1 MDENEDNAWW
11 RPESSH
17 GYGHLLPAGRSQWYL
32 CAALCVTLTLS
43 LSLLILMPSR
53 FGSVDRKLSDLE
65 RSVSNLTESVSLHL
79 SKLHEKVGSLEM
91 KLSDLKRSVLNMT
104 ERVSF
109 HSSKLQKKVGC
120 PDGWSLHNSS
130 CYFFSAY
137 RASWYTARDSCRSM
151 DATLLILTDEEEWG
165 FVNRMSVGRTF
176 WLGLSDER
184 TGEWE
189 WVNGSPYIMDQSKWM
204 PGQPDNWAGHS
215 IGGTEDC
222 AHIGLSG
229 KLNDN
234 YCTTAYTFICKAR
247 SAPN

>member
-1 MDENEDNAWW
+1 MDENEDKAQW

-17 GYGHLLPAGRSQWYL
+17 GYVHLLSAGRSQWYL

-79 SKLHEKVGSLEM
+79 SKLHEKVG
-91 KLSDLKRSVLNMT
+91 
-104 ERVSF
+104 
-109 HSSKLQKKVGC
+109 C
-120 PDGWSLHNSS
+120 PDGWNLHNSS

-137 RASWYTARDSCRSM
+137 RASWYTARNSCRSM
-151 DATLLILTDEEEWG
+151 DATLLILTDEEEWV
-165 FVNRMSVGRTF
+165 FVNRMSVGRPF

-189 WVNGSPYIMDQSKWM
+189 WVNGSPYIMNRSKWM

-222 AHIGLSG
+222 AHITFG

-234 YCTTAYTFICKAR
+234 HCTVSYTFICKAR
-247 SAPN
+247 PAPN

>member
-1 MDENEDNAWW
+1 MDENEDKAWW

-17 GYGHLLPAGRSQWYL
+17 GYSHLLSAGRSQWYL
-32 CAALCVTLTLS
+32 CAAMCVTLTLS

-53 FGSVDRKLSDLE
+53 FDSVDTKLSDLE

-79 SKLHEKVGSLEM
+79 SKLHEKVG
-91 KLSDLKRSVLNMT
+91 
-104 ERVSF
+104 
-109 HSSKLQKKVGC
+109 C
-120 PDGWSLHNSS
+120 PDDWSLHNSS

-151 DATLLILTDEEEWG
+151 NATLLILTNEEEWG
-165 FVNRMSVGRTF
+165 FVNRMSVGRSF

-189 WVNGSPYIMDQSKWM
+189 WVNGSPYIMDPSKWK

-222 AHIGLSG
+222 AHIATSG

-234 YCTTAYTFICKAR
+234 HCTTAYTFICKAR
-247 SAPN
+247 PASN

>member
-1 MDENEDNAWW
+1 MDENEDKAWW

-17 GYGHLLPAGRSQWYL
+17 GYVHLLSASRSQWYM

-53 FGSVDRKLSDLE
+53 L
-65 RSVSNLTESVSLHL
+65 
-79 SKLHEKVGSLEM
+79 
-91 KLSDLKRSVLNMT
+91 
-104 ERVSF
+104 
-109 HSSKLQKKVGC
+109 GC
-120 PDGWSLHNSS
+120 PDGWNLHNSS

-151 DATLLILTDEEEWG
+151 DATLLILTDEEEWV
-165 FVNRMSVGRTF
+165 FVNRMSASRIF

-204 PGQPDNWAGHS
+204 PGQPDNWTGHS

-222 AHIGLSG
+222 AHITTSG

-234 YCTTAYTFICKAR
+234 HCTVAYTFICKAR
-247 SAPN
+247 PAPN